1 MSAMQTEIRPATDK
15 DLKDLDAFAEV
26 HRYSKSADYF
36 IRQYEEQKEGSRILL
51 IARGDRALLAYC
63 VLNWS
68 PKYVFF
74 KAHEIPEIQDLNV
87 HKDYRQQGIATDMIG
102 YCEDSAQKKGLSHMG
117 ISFGL
122 TPSYGAAQKLY
133 FKLGYRPDGYG
144 ATYDRKVVA
153 HGDIRPI
160 DDDLCLML
168 VKDLQSAQ
176 NVLNPA

>member
-1 MSAMQTEIRPATDK
+1 MQTEIRAATDK
-15 DLKDLDAFAEV
+15 DLKDLDAFVEE
-26 HRYSKSADYF
+26 HRVSKSADYF
-36 IRQYEEQKEGSRILL
+36 IRQYEEQKAGSRILL
-51 IARGDRALLAYC
+51 VACDEEKLLAYC
-63 VLNWS
+63 VLNWT

-74 KAHEIPEIQDLNV
+74 KAHDIPEIQDLNV
-87 HKDYRQQGIATDMIG
+87 HKDYRQQGIATAMILH
-102 YCEDSAQKKGLSHMG
+102 CEELAREKGLPHMG

-122 TPSYGAAQKLY
+122 TPSYGAAQRLY
-133 FKLGYRPDGYG
+133 FRLGYRPDGYG

>member
-1 MSAMQTEIRPATDK
+1 MQIEIRPAGDK
-15 DLKDLDAFAEV
+15 DLSDLDVFVDE

-36 IRQYEEQKEGSRILL
+36 IRQYEEQTGDGNRVLL
-51 IARGDRALLAYC
+51 VAHGGDRLLGYC
-63 VLNWS
+63 VLNWQ
-68 PKYVFF
+68 PKYAFF

-87 HKDYRQQGIATDMIG
+87 HKDYRQQGIATFMIQ
-102 YCEDSAQKKGLSHMG
+102 YCEKKAVERGIKTMG

-133 FKLGYRPDGYG
+133 FKLGYRPDGHG
-144 ATYDRKVVA
+144 ATYDRRVVA

-168 VKDLQSAQ
+168 IKDLQSA
-176 NVLNPA
+176 